1 MLSGRAKRE
10 RRAFGETIETLIIAG
25 VVSVGLIAVGRWI
38 GRELAMRR
46 RRPYDFEILAPAPS
60 FGGFGAPI
68 ILARKFQKLLAVH
81 IIGRPCR
88 ASLGAVVWACPNP
101 PGPALAPPAIRACL
115 LAHPQEPVPPRKPAL
130 QPGRAARL

>member
-10 RRAFGETIETLIIAG
+10 RRACRRNNRNADY
-25 VVSVGLIAVGRWI
+25 SRRGLRWPIAVGRWI

-101 PGPALAPPAIRACL
+101 PGPA
-115 LAHPQEPVPPRKPAL
+115 
-130 QPGRAARL
+130 